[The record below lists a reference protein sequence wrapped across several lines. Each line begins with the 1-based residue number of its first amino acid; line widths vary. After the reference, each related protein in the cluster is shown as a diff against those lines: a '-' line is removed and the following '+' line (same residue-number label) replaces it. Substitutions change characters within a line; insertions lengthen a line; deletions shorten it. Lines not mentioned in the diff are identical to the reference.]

1 MRFIYLTLTALL
13 VGCSNGGGRL
23 ITVRDQEGRPLPGI
37 LTYPQPIHS
46 GHKESTATG
55 QLRVY
60 PGGPNGQFVLIGI
73 GYADAA
79 FSFNDPRGIFVL
91 EKVDSRLEAELDSR
105 TRRRL
110 GLP

>member
-1 MRFIYLTLTALL
+1 
-13 VGCSNGGGRL
+13 
-23 ITVRDQEGRPLPGI
+23 
-37 LTYPQPIHS
+37 
-46 GHKESTATG
+46 
-55 QLRVY
+55 
-60 PGGPNGQFVLIGI
+60 LIGI

-105 TRRRL
+105 TRRTL